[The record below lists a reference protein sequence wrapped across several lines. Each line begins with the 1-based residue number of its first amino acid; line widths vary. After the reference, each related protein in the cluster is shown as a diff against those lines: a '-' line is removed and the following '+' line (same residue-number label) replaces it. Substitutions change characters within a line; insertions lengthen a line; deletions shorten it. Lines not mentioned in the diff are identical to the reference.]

1 MHHTSVRRTACF
13 SFEKPKES
21 EEITSDYFLIPE
33 LE

>member
-13 SFEKPKES
+13 SFEKSKES